1 MSSELD
7 MDGQPMWELDGVPV
21 YPSEALQS
29 TPRLV
34 SGDVDSFYVVW
45 WEVIGYEQWDIM
57 VHRIGM
63 DGKHLWQAPTVV
75 SPMEGLHG
83 EPRAVSDGQGGLIV
97 VWQIYENFIND
108 DFYAQRID
116 SAGNKV
122 WAANGVPML

>member
-1 MSSELD
+1 
-7 MDGQPMWELDGVPV
+7 
-21 YPSEALQS
+21 
-29 TPRLV
+29 
-34 SGDVDSFYVVW
+34 
-45 WEVIGYEQWDIM
+45 M

-75 SPMEGLHG
+75 SPMEGLQG

-116 SAGNKV
+116 QWETRFGS
-122 WAANGVPML
+122 